1 MRVKVNFKKRLLYLI
16 LALVTVLTT
25 IPPVT
30 TKASSYSDGMGYTMT
45 NRHTVYASASTST
58 YKGTIYAKE
67 TFTILES
74 TGEFYHVE
82 YSTSSGT
89 KEGYVKIDSD
99 IISYSGSTYVAN
111 VLSTS
116 TVYFGPDSNSYETV
130 GNIFAGEHVV
140 VLSVGNSWNMIEYN
154 TSSGRKRGY
163 VPQSCL
169 SWGNYRFKSMSSLPQ
184 FRTSYNYVKVSASTP
199 VRSGPTIQTP
209 IIGYV
214 SSSDNPIVFA
224 EKSGVFYY
232 IRYKVDSSGKY
243 KTGYIAL

>member
-140 VLSVGNSWNMIEYN
+140 VLSV
-154 TSSGRKRGY
+154 
-163 VPQSCL
+163 
-169 SWGNYRFKSMSSLPQ
+169 
-184 FRTSYNYVKVSASTP
+184 
-199 VRSGPTIQTP
+199 
-209 IIGYV
+209 
-214 SSSDNPIVFA
+214 
-224 EKSGVFYY
+224 
-232 IRYKVDSSGKY
+232 
-243 KTGYIAL
+243 